1 MEKERKLYYL
11 GNNVF
16 VTFLISKGVEFCEEK
31 IEKKEFEGKLRF
43 SFPFYTDDP
52 RFLEARNE
60 IFRCKDTGERLY
72 FPEVSNDDQLSFKD
86 ASDVRFE
93 AIRRK
98 FPKKKGGR

>member
-16 VTFLISKGVEFCEEK
+16 VTYMISKGVEFCEDK

-52 RFLEARNE
+52 KFLEARNE
-60 IFRCKDTGERLY
+60 IFRCKDTGEKLY
-72 FPEVSNDDQLSFKD
+72 FPEISNNDQLSFKD

>member
-1 MEKERKLYYL
+1 MEKERRLYYL
-11 GNNVF
+11 GNPVF
-16 VTFLISKGVEFCEEK
+16 VTYMISMGVEFCEELV
-31 IEKKEFEGKLRF
+31 EKKEFEGKLRF

-72 FPEVSNDDQLSFKD
+72 FPEVSNNDQLSFKD